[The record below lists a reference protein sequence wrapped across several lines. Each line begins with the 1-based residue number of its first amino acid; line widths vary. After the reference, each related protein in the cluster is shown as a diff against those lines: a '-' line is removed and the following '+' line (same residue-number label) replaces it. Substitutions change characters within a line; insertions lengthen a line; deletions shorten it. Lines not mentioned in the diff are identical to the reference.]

1 MGKEDTMR
9 VTFRCQRVAATVAAC
24 LALVVALLPVV
35 ARAQSAL
42 NDVKKRGK
50 MIVGVKTD
58 FPPFGSVDAAGT
70 NVGFDVDVSHEL
82 AKALFGDPN
91 KLELVSVTS
100 GNRIP
105 YLQSGKIDIIV
116 ATVTVT
122 DERRKVVEF
131 SDPYFLSGALLLVPK
146 TSAINDTKDLNGK
159 KVAVIQGAITD
170 QDIAE
175 LAPQATRLKYG
186 KVTEAVLAVK
196 AGHADAFA
204 QDDIL
209 ILKLAKDN
217 PDLRVA
223 GKPFQP
229 RPYGIAVRKG
239 DTEFIGWVNAQLKRM
254 HADGT
259 YDRIWK
265 KYVGE
270 FESHLL
276 KP

>member
-1 MGKEDTMR
+1 MR
-9 VTFRCQRVAATVAAC
+9 RFVIFAVVFGLVAGLTPLAAD
-24 LALVVALLPVV
+24 
-35 ARAQSAL
+35 AQSTLAEI
-42 NDVKKRGK
+42 KKRDK
-50 MIVGVKTD
+50 LIVGVKTD
-58 FPPFGSVDAAGT
+58 FPPFGSVDAAGK
-70 NVGFDVDVSHEL
+70 NIGFDVDVAYEF
-82 AKALFGDPN
+82 AKALLGDPN
-91 KLELVSVTS
+91 KIELVSVTS

-105 YLQSGKIDIIV
+105 YLQSGKIDIII

-131 SDPYFLSGALLLVPK
+131 SDPYFLSGELLLVPK
-146 TSAINDTKDLNGK
+146 ASPINDVKGLNGR
-159 KVAVIQGAITD
+159 KVAIIQGAITD
-170 QDIAE
+170 QDLAE

-209 ILKLAKDN
+209 ILKLAKEN
-217 PDLRVA
+217 PDMRAA
-223 GKPFQP
+223 GKPFYP

-239 DTEFIGWVNAQLKRM
+239 DVEFINWVNTQLKRM
-254 HADGT
+254 RSDGT

-265 KYVGE
+265 KHLGD
-270 FESHLL
+270 FEAQLV

>member
-1 MGKEDTMR
+1 MR
-9 VTFRCQRVAATVAAC
+9 RFTVFALVAAVLAAVVP
-24 LALVVALLPVV
+24 LAGE
-35 ARAQSAL
+35 AQSTLAEI
-42 NDVKKRGK
+42 KKRDK
-50 MIVGVKTD
+50 LVVGVKTD
-58 FPPFGSVDAAGT
+58 FPPFGSVDVAGK
-70 NVGFDVDVSHEL
+70 NVGFDVDVSHEFARAML
-82 AKALFGDPN
+82 GDPN
-91 KLELVSVTS
+91 KIELVSVTS

-122 DERRKVVEF
+122 EERKKVVEF
-131 SDPYFLSGALLLVPK
+131 SDPYFLSGELLLVPK
-146 TSAINDTKDLNGK
+146 ASSINDVKDLNGK
-159 KVAVIQGAITD
+159 KVAIIQGAITD

-209 ILKLAKDN
+209 ILKLAKENADM
-217 PDLRVA
+217 RAA
-223 GKPFQP
+223 GKPFYP

-239 DTEFIGWVNAQLKRM
+239 DVEFIGWVNAQLKRM
-254 HADGT
+254 RGDGT

-265 KYVGE
+265 KHVGE
-270 FESHLL
+270 FESQLI

>member
-1 MGKEDTMR
+1 MR
-9 VTFRCQRVAATVAAC
+9 RFVVFALLV
-24 LALVVALLPVV
+24 ALVVGLGPLV
-35 ARAQSAL
+35 ADAQSTLAEI
-42 NDVKKRGK
+42 KKRDK
-50 MIVGVKTD
+50 LIVGVKTD
-58 FPPFGSVDAAGT
+58 FPPFGSIDAAGK
-70 NVGFDVDVSHEL
+70 NVGFDVEVAYEF
-82 AKALFGDPN
+82 AKAMLGDPN
-91 KLELVSVTS
+91 KIELVSVTS

-105 YLQSGKIDIIV
+105 YLQSGKIDIII

-131 SDPYFLSGALLLVPK
+131 SDPYFLSGELLLVPK
-146 TSAINDTKDLNGK
+146 ASTINDVKDLNGK
-159 KVAVIQGAITD
+159 KVAIIQGSISDAD
-170 QDIAE
+170 LAE

-209 ILKLAKDN
+209 VLKLAKEN
-217 PDLRVA
+217 PDMRAA
-223 GKPFQP
+223 GKPFYP

-239 DTEFIGWVNAQLKRM
+239 DVEFNNWVNTMLKKM
-254 HADGT
+254 HADGS

-265 KYVGE
+265 KHVGE
-270 FESHLL
+270 FESQLI

>member
-1 MGKEDTMR
+1 MR
-9 VTFRCQRVAATVAAC
+9 RTIVFALIAVLLAGLIPLVAE
-24 LALVVALLPVV
+24 
-35 ARAQSAL
+35 AQSTLAEI
-42 NDVKKRGK
+42 KKRDK
-50 MIVGVKTD
+50 LIVGVKTD
-58 FPPFGSVDAAGT
+58 FPPFGSIDAAGK
-70 NVGFDVDVSHEL
+70 NVGFDVEVAHEF
-82 AKALFGDPN
+82 AKAMLGDAN
-91 KLELVSVTS
+91 KIELVSVTS

-146 TSAINDTKDLNGK
+146 ASPINDVKDLNGK
-159 KVAVIQGAITD
+159 KVAIIQGAITD
-170 QDIAE
+170 QDVAE

-209 ILKLAKDN
+209 ILKLAKENADM
-217 PDLRVA
+217 RAA
-223 GKPFQP
+223 GKPFYP

-239 DTEFIGWVNAQLKRM
+239 DVEFNAWVNAQLKRM
-254 HADGT
+254 RSDGT
-259 YDRIWK
+259 YDRIWRK
-265 KYVGE
+265 HVGE
-270 FESHLL
+270 FESQLI

>member
-1 MGKEDTMR
+1 MR
-9 VTFRCQRVAATVAAC
+9 RFVVFALLV
-24 LALVVALLPVV
+24 ALVAGLGPL
-35 ARAQSAL
+35 AAEAQSTL
-42 NDVKKRGK
+42 GEIKKRDK
-50 MIVGVKTD
+50 LIVGVKTD
-58 FPPFGSVDAAGT
+58 FPPFGSIDAAGK
-70 NVGFDVDVSHEL
+70 NVGFDIEVAYEF
-82 AKALFGDPN
+82 AKAMLGDPN
-91 KLELVSVTS
+91 KIELVSVTS

-105 YLQSGKIDIIV
+105 YLQSGKIDIII

-131 SDPYFLSGALLLVPK
+131 SDPYFLSGELLLVPK
-146 TSAINDTKDLNGK
+146 ASTINDVKDLNGK
-159 KVAVIQGAITD
+159 KVAIIQGSISD
-170 QDIAE
+170 SDLAE

-209 ILKLAKDN
+209 ILKLAKEN
-217 PDLRVA
+217 PDMRAA
-223 GKPFQP
+223 GKPFYP

-239 DTEFIGWVNAQLKRM
+239 DVEFNNWVNTLLKKMRG
-254 HADGT
+254 DGS

-265 KYVGE
+265 KHVGE
-270 FESHLL
+270 FESQLI

>member
-1 MGKEDTMR
+1 MR
-9 VTFRCQRVAATVAAC
+9 RF
-24 LALVVALLPVV
+24 LIFALLV
-35 ARAQSAL
+35 AFVTGVTPLVADAQSTLAEI
-42 NDVKKRGK
+42 KKRDK
-50 MIVGVKTD
+50 LVVGVKTD
-58 FPPFGSVDAAGT
+58 FPPFGSIDAAGK
-70 NVGFDVDVSHEL
+70 NVGFDVDVAYEF
-82 AKALFGDPN
+82 AKAMLGDPN
-91 KLELVSVTS
+91 KIELVSVTS

-131 SDPYFLSGALLLVPK
+131 SDPYFLSGELLLVPK
-146 TSAINDTKDLNGK
+146 ASAINDVKDLNGK
-159 KVAVIQGAITD
+159 KVAIIQGAITD

-175 LAPQATRLKYG
+175 LAPKAERLKYG

-209 ILKLAKDN
+209 ILKLAKENSDM
-217 PDLRVA
+217 RAA
-223 GKPFQP
+223 GKPFYP

-239 DTEFIGWVNAQLKRM
+239 DVEFNNWVNTQLKRM
-254 HADGT
+254 RADGT

-265 KYVGE
+265 KHLGE
-270 FESHLL
+270 FETQLI